1 MALADYIITS
11 LGDMATHLS
20 WTTASDEVD
29 LIVDDTLLA
38 LGLASEGDSTD
49 EIALK
54 AVARY
59 ITWVNAANS
68 LSVVS
73 DVLADK
79 ADFKRSQ
86 MFDHAIEMIA
96 LYKQDALPYLLNSQ
110 IIIGEITEKEDPY
123 TELTTAEFGS

>member
-29 LIVDDTLLA
+29 LIVSDTLLA
-38 LGLASEGDSTD
+38 LSLATEGASTD
-49 EIALK
+49 EVALK

-73 DVLADK
+73 DVNADK
-79 ADFKRSQ
+79 GDYKRAQ
-86 MFDHAIEMIA
+86 MFDHAILMIA
-96 LYKQDALPYLLNSQ
+96 LYKQDAIPYMLNSQ
-110 IIIGEITEKEDPY
+110 IIIGEITRTEDPY
-123 TELTTAEFGS
+123 TELTTAEFG